1 MEASMTYSAKD
12 KPSRGNVPE
21 HAEMLT
27 SAYKFGKLM
36 MEGKIRAALR
46 LIADDNNSGPLCLD
60 SMVESGESVN
70 PETVREALKKYSPG
84 QTRKKSAIFSP
95 STPVTQSHP
104 VYLTEQMHRHLA
116 VAATASHSSV
126 DADLKDI
133 QRRFQAAASSPKGT
147 FLDIR
152 IITPSHQAT
161 ATP

>member
-1 MEASMTYSAKD
+1 MTYSAKD

-70 PETVREALKKYSPG
+70 PETVREALKKYPPG

-104 VYLTEQMHRHLA
+104 VLFDRTDAQA
-116 VAATASHSSV
+116 SGCCSHSFTQFCRCGFEGHTKALPGSC
-126 DADLKDI
+126 I
-133 QRRFQAAASSPKGT
+133 
-147 FLDIR
+147 
-152 IITPSHQAT
+152 
-161 ATP
+161 